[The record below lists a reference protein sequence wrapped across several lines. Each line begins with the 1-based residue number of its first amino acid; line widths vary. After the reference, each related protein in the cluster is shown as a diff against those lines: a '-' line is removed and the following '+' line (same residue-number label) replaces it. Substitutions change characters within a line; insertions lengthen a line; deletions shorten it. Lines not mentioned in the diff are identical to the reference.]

1 MKQIAE
7 GVWQA
12 PEGVVHFTSEEV
24 VFLEREAQEYE
35 DAAEPGDD
43 IFLKIAK
50 DYRRTAKQLRLLEE
64 EIQRKNP
71 LRPASNSTKEPK

>member
-1 MKQIAE
+1 MTRKTKRTRGALNR
-7 GVWQA
+7 A
-12 PEGVVHFTSEEV
+12 AK
-24 VFLEREAQEYE
+24 FLEREAQEYE

-64 EIQRKNP
+64 EIQRKNL
-71 LRPASNSTKEPK
+71 LRPASKGGA